1 MASEWTEFIFNLII
15 LTAFGLGGL
24 GGYLLYRYRSNPKP
38 KDYEKWKE
46 KYKKKHGKEPEFDKL
61 ESGFVDAGIAY
72 AADGYASAK
81 DFGKGW
87 RRKRIVALVMVLVGG
102 AGIPASRVIYSMLG
116 C

>member
-15 LTAFGLGGL
+15 LTGFSSGGL
-24 GGYLLYRYRSNPKP
+24 GGYLLYRFRSIPKP

-46 KYKKKHGKEPEFDKL
+46 KYKKKYGKEPEFDEL
-61 ESGFVDAGIAY
+61 ESGFVDAGVAY

-81 DFGKGW
+81 DFGKVW
-87 RRKRIVALVMVLVGG
+87 RRKRIAGLVMVLLGG
-102 AGIPASRVIYSMLG
+102 AGIPASRVIYSMLI